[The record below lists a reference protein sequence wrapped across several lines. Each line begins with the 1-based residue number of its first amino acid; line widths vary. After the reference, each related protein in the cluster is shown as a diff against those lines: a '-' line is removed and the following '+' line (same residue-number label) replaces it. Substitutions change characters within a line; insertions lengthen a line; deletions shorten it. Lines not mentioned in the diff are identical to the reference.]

1 MFDSLQSRLGATF
14 DRLRGRGALSEA
26 DVEEALKDIRTAL
39 VEADVAL
46 PVVKDFIDRVRPR
59 AIGADVIRS
68 VTPGQLVVKIVHDA
82 LVETLGTENATLNL
96 GSPPAPILMVGLQ
109 GSGKTTTSAKLASM
123 LTTREKKKVLMASLD
138 VSRPAAMEQ
147 LRVLG
152 EQAGVATLPI
162 VLGQDPVAIAK
173 RAMASAKVGGYD
185 VLILDTAG
193 RQHIDEQLMAE
204 VAQVKAQTNPHETL
218 LVADSLTGQDAVNI
232 AKSFNERVSISGIIL
247 TRADGDARGGAAL
260 SMRAVTGAPIKFLGV
275 GEKLDALEAFH
286 PDRVARRILDM
297 GDVVSLVEKAAE
309 TFDKEEAEK
318 LAAKMKKGSFDM
330 NDLAQQ
336 LQQMKKLGGMQ
347 GVLSML
353 PGVGKVKSQLDAA
366 GLDDKIL
373 TRQEAIIS
381 SMTKHERRDP
391 DVINGSRRKRIASGA
406 GVEVSEVNK
415 LLKMHRQMSDM
426 MKKVG
431 KGGRAMQGLS
441 AMFGGGGNAANAA
454 RNDAQETL
462 IGFERRKND
471 MALKIRLARAGT
483 KKRPHYNIVIADSRS
498 PRDGRFI
505 EKIGFYSPLL
515 PREHADR
522 LKLDVE
528 KAKGWIA
535 KGATA
540 SDRVH
545 RFLSDAGVV
554 KARVHNNPKKALPKK
569 KAQERAAAAAK
580 AAEAPAA

>member
-14 DRLRGRGALSEA
+14 DRLRGRGALGEA
-26 DVEEALKDIRTAL
+26 DVEEGLKDIRAAL
-39 VEADVAL
+39 IEADVAL
-46 PVVKDFIDRVRPR
+46 PVVKDFIDKVRPR

-68 VTPGQLVVKIVHDA
+68 VTPGQLVVKIVHDV
-82 LVETLGTENATLNL
+82 LVETLGTENSTLAL

-109 GSGKTTTSAKLASM
+109 GSGKTTTSAKLGLM
-123 LTTREKKKVLMASLD
+123 LQTREKKKVLMASLD

-152 EQAGVATLPI
+152 EQAGVATLP
-162 VLGQDPVAIAK
+162 VVAGQGPVEIAR
-173 RAMASAKVGGYD
+173 RAFASAKVGGYD

-193 RQHIDEQLMAE
+193 RQHIDEQLMTE
-204 VAQVKAQTNPHETL
+204 VAQVRDQVKPHETL

-232 AKSFNERVSISGIIL
+232 AKSFNERVPLSGIIL

-286 PDRVARRILDM
+286 PARVAARILDM

-309 TFDKEEAEK
+309 TIDKEKAEK
-318 LAAKMKKGSFDM
+318 IAAKMKKGSFDM
-330 NDLAQQ
+330 DDLAEQ
-336 LQQMKKLGGMQ
+336 LKQMKKLGGMQ

-381 SMTKHERRDP
+381 SMTRQERANP
-391 DVINGSRRKRIASGA
+391 DVINGSRRKRIAMGS

-426 MKKVG
+426 MKKMG
-431 KGGRAMQGLS
+431 KGGRAMQGL
-441 AMFGGGGNAANAA
+441 AGMFGGGG
-454 RNDAQETL
+454 
-462 IGFERRKND
+462 G
-471 MALKIRLARAGT
+471 MPPGMMP
-483 KKRPHYNIVIADSRS
+483 KR
-498 PRDGRFI
+498 
-505 EKIGFYSPLL
+505 
-515 PREHADR
+515 
-522 LKLDVE
+522 
-528 KAKGWIA
+528 
-535 KGATA
+535 
-540 SDRVH
+540 
-545 RFLSDAGVV
+545 
-554 KARVHNNPKKALPKK
+554 
-569 KAQERAAAAAK
+569 
-580 AAEAPAA
+580 

>member
-14 DRLRGRGALSEA
+14 DRLRGRGALTEA
-26 DVEEALKDIRTAL
+26 DVEEGLKDIRTAL

-46 PVVKDFIDRVRPR
+46 PVVKDFIERVRPR
-59 AIGADVIRS
+59 AVGEEVIRS
-68 VTPGQLVVKIVHDA
+68 VTPGQQVVKIVNDA
-82 LVETLGTENATLNL
+82 LIDTLGTENATLNV

-109 GSGKTTTSAKLASM
+109 GSGKTTTSAKLGIM
-123 LTTREKKKVLMASLD
+123 LTAREKKKVLMASLD

-162 VLGQDPVAIAK
+162 VAGQDPVAIAK

-193 RQHIDEQLMAE
+193 RQHIDEQLMSE
-204 VAQVKAQTNPHETL
+204 VAQVRAQVNPHETL

-232 AKSFNERVSISGIIL
+232 AKSFNERVPLSGIIL

-286 PDRVARRILDM
+286 PARVASRILDM

-309 TFDKEEAEK
+309 TIDREKAEK

-330 NDLAQQ
+330 NDLAEQ
-336 LQQMKKLGGMQ
+336 LKQMKKLGGMQ

-353 PGVGKVKSQLDAA
+353 PGVGKVKNQLDAA

-381 SMTKHERRDP
+381 SMTKQERGDP
-391 DVINGSRRKRIASGA
+391 DVINGSRRKRIAAGA

-415 LLKMHRQMSDM
+415 LLKMHRQMSDV
-426 MKKVG
+426 MKKMG
-431 KGGRAMQGLS
+431 KGGRAMQGLAS
-441 AMFGGGGNAANAA
+441 MFGVGGGMPPG
-454 RNDAQETL
+454 
-462 IGFERRKND
+462 IPGGRR
-471 MALKIRLARAGT
+471 
-483 KKRPHYNIVIADSRS
+483 
-498 PRDGRFI
+498 
-505 EKIGFYSPLL
+505 
-515 PREHADR
+515 
-522 LKLDVE
+522 
-528 KAKGWIA
+528 
-535 KGATA
+535 
-540 SDRVH
+540 
-545 RFLSDAGVV
+545 
-554 KARVHNNPKKALPKK
+554 
-569 KAQERAAAAAK
+569 
-580 AAEAPAA
+580 